1 MVVRL
6 NWDPVLPE
14 SKIQN
19 PKSKI
24 PSVDLQQ
31 LKFARSH
38 EWVALNGH
46 EATIGISEFAVKELT
61 DLVFIQLPAVGRRFK
76 QGESFGEVES
86 VKAVSD
92 LYAPCAGEIIA
103 VNSKLVDDLGPLSS
117 DPFGTGWIIKLKV
130 DDAAQLN
137 GLMDF
142 AAYQQFC
149 DAEAH

>member
-1 MVVRL
+1 M
-6 NWDPVLPE
+6 DP
-14 SKIQN
+14 QT
-19 PKSKI
+19 
-24 PSVDLQQ
+24 

-38 EWVALNGH
+38 EWVALNGN
-46 EATIGISEFAVKELT
+46 EATIGISDFAVKELT

-92 LYAPCAGEIIA
+92 LYAPCAGEILA
-103 VNSKLVDDLGPLSS
+103 VNNKLVDDLGPLSS
-117 DPFGTGWIIKLKV
+117 DPFGTGWIIKLKI

-137 GLMDF
+137 GLMDYD
-142 AAYQQFC
+142 AYQQFC

>member
-1 MVVRL
+1 MVSG
-6 NWDPVLPE
+6 E
-14 SKIQN
+14 SGIEI

-24 PSVDLQQ
+24 ENRSVDPKT

-38 EWVALNGH
+38 EWVALNGN

-61 DLVFIQLPAVGRRFK
+61 DLVFIQLPAVGRKFR

-92 LYAPCAGEIIA
+92 LYAPCAGEVTA
-103 VNSKLVDDLGPLSS
+103 VNTRLVDDLGPLSS
-117 DPFGTGWIIKLKV
+117 DPFGTGWILKLKV
-130 DDAAQLN
+130 DDPAQLG

-142 AAYQQFC
+142 AAYTQFC
-149 DAEAH
+149 EAEAH